1 MSLKL
6 ERFCGTITTS
16 DLADDSAAGLELG
29 KLSRGSAFRVSEF
42 AGQDVFVAIK
52 YTGVY
57 AGYLYVDDITGPAI
71 VYPSTPVG
79 SLSASSLALGDVLIG
94 SSNTATV
101 SLSNNGTSDLVY
113 TVASDNAAF
122 TVSSASGTVAWLESQ
137 ELTVTYTPTAEAA
150 DTGNLI
156 FTHNG
161 ATSPDTVSL
170 TGSGTYSILVE
181 GFENGA
187 WTGSPGAPTGWSQL
201 EVSNPGASTTAPWTR
216 YGPYTSSSNVYSGNY
231 SARAYYSSYG
241 HEHVLISPALD
252 ISSNTNAPLSG
263 IRRTAAPS

>member
-1 MSLKL
+1 MY
-6 ERFCGTITTS
+6 I
-16 DLADDSAAGLELG
+16 
-29 KLSRGSAFRVSEF
+29 
-42 AGQDVFVAIK
+42 
-52 YTGVY
+52 
-57 AGYLYVDDITGPAI
+57 DDITGPAI
-71 VYPSTPVG
+71 VYPSTPAG

-137 ELTVTYTPTAEAA
+137 ELTVTYTPSAETA

-161 ATSPDTVSL
+161 ASSPDTVSL

-187 WTGSPGAPTGWSQL
+187 WAGSPGAPTGWSQL
-201 EVSNPGASTTAPWTR
+201 AVVSATSSTAKWHR
-216 YGPYTSSSNVYSGNY
+216 NGPYTPGSTVYAGNY
-231 SARAYYSSYG
+231 SAKASYTFSG
-241 HEHVLISPALD
+241 HEHVLISPAL
-252 ISSNTNAPLSG
+252 NLA
-263 IRRTAAPS
+263 

>member
-1 MSLKL
+1 MKTFRFSSYYGASSYGVEYTEYLISTELSVQSGDSLAFWYRSYYGSESFQVGVSTTDSL
-6 ERFCGTITTS
+6 PASFTFGSSNTASSTQTRFSLDLS
-16 DLADDSAAGLELG
+16 DN
-29 KLSRGSAFRVSEF
+29 
-42 AGQDVFVAIK
+42 AGQNVFIAIK
-52 YTGVY
+52 YTSSY
-57 AGYLYVDDITGPAI
+57 AYYLYIDDITGPAI
-71 VYPSTPVG
+71 VYPSTPAG

-137 ELTVTYTPTAEAA
+137 ELTVTYTPTAETA

-161 ATSPDTVSL
+161 ASSPDTVSL

-187 WTGSPGAPTGWSQL
+187 WAGSPGAPTGWSQL
-201 EVSNPGASTTAPWTR
+201 AVVSA
-216 YGPYTSSSNVYSGNY
+216 SSS
-231 SARAYYSSYG
+231 
-241 HEHVLISPALD
+241 
-252 ISSNTNAPLSG
+252 
-263 IRRTAAPS
+263 TAKWHRNGP